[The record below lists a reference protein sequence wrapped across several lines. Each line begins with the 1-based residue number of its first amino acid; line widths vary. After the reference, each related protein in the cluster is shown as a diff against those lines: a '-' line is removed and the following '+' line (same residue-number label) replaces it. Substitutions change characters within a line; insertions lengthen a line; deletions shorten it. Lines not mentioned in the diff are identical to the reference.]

1 MWQILL
7 RLPFTNKRQAGSMT
21 YGMKSTQTICFMNN
35 KGGSG
40 KSTSCAN
47 LGYELATAGH
57 RTLLIDGDMQL
68 NLSLSFFDEEKVLS
82 LAEGEKNLYEA
93 VRTRQAL
100 GSYIVETQYDNL
112 HLIPSSTL
120 MSQIEYDLF
129 PMMQREFVLKKCLEG
144 IKETAGYEYILI
156 DAPPTLGAW
165 AINIL
170 CATDKVIVPVEA
182 SPWGLFGLAN
192 MFDFLEKMQDMTQA
206 TVMGILIT
214 KVDERKNYYRQ
225 TREILDSYEA
235 IHVFDTFIHVDAS
248 VEWAQD
254 ASMPVRVYKKNTRSA
269 LEYAKL
275 AEEVMR
281 DGGR

>member
-1 MWQILL
+1 
-7 RLPFTNKRQAGSMT
+7 
-21 YGMKSTQTICFMNN
+21 MNN

-47 LGYELATAGH
+47 LGYELASAGH

-82 LAEGEKNLYEA
+82 FAEGEKNLYEA
-93 VRTRQAL
+93 VRNRQAL
-100 GSYIVETQYDNL
+100 NGYIVETQYDNL

-129 PMMQREFVLKKCLEG
+129 PMMQRELVLKKCLAGVKAEG
-144 IKETAGYEYILI
+144 GYEYILI

-170 CATDKVIVPVEA
+170 CAAEKVIVPVEA

-192 MFDFLEKMQDMTQA
+192 MFDFLERMRDLTQTA
-206 TVMGILIT
+206 VMGILIT

-225 TREILDSYEA
+225 TRDILGAYEA
-235 IHVFDTFIHVDAS
+235 IHVFETFIHVDSS

-254 ASMPVRVYKKNTRSA
+254 ASMPIRVYKKNTRSA
-269 LEYAKL
+269 LEYRKL
-275 AEEVMR
+275 TEEVLR
-281 DGGR
+281 DGSR